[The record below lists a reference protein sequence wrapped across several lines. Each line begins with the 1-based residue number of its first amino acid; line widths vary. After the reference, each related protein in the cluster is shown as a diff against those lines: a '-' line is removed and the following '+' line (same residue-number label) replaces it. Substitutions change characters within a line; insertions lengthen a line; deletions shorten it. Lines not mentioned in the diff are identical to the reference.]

1 MSTPQPVRQRKR
13 YNRATFGLFALAIAC
28 LPAGIVA
35 GRTLVGL
42 VLYAAGIVAALGVWV
57 YARYV
62 KGVALSDERDEE
74 LTQQASAILVALL
87 AYVGLAVFVGLGFLE
102 ELSAYEMGPRLQA
115 VFYAWSA
122 TMLVWG
128 GILAVL
134 YRRS

>member
-13 YNRATFGLFALAIAC
+13 YNRATFGLFAAA
-28 LPAGIVA
+28 IVA
-35 GRTLVGL
+35 LIVGL
-42 VLYAAGIVAALGVWV
+42 QIDQSLIGLILYTTGIVAALGVWV

-74 LTQQASAILVALL
+74 ITQRASAVLVALL
-87 AYVGLAVFVGLGFLE
+87 AYVGLATFVGLGFLE

-128 GILAVL
+128 GILTVL

>member
-13 YNRATFGLFALAIAC
+13 YNRATFGLFAVA
-28 LPAGIVA
+28 IVA
-35 GRTLVGL
+35 LIVGLLIDQSLVGL

-87 AYVGLAVFVGLGFLE
+87 AYVGLAAFVGLGFLE

-128 GILAVL
+128 GILTIL